1 MCYFLFFCVI
11 SYKSVGKSDMKFVV
25 MDFDG
30 EAATVSLSEPVHG
43 PAFSLPQFQKIPVTW
58 LH

>member
-1 MCYFLFFCVI
+1 
-11 SYKSVGKSDMKFVV
+11 MKFVV